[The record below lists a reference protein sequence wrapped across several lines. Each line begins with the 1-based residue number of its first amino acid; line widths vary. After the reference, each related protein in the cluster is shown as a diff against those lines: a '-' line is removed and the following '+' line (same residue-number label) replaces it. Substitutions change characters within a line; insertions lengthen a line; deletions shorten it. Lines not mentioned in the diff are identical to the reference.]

1 MQGDQAPVTALR
13 PTAKAEEPLVA
24 RLLYVED
31 NIQIAEITCMMLEDI
46 GLEITQAASAEEAL
60 AIIGD
65 GDGDDDDEPPFD
77 IVLTDVVMPGLSGV
91 QLARRLNRR
100 WPKMP
105 VVLVSGFSD
114 ELATGYGGQYEL
126 LRKPFTRGA
135 LLDSLQRHLDGS
147 LYLTA

>member
-1 MQGDQAPVTALR
+1 MHGEQTPLPAHSPA
-13 PTAKAEEPLVA
+13 AKADEPLVA

-31 NIQIAEITCMMLEDI
+31 NAQIAEITCMMLEDI
-46 GLEITQAASAEEAL
+46 GLEIIQASSAEEAL
-60 AIIGD
+60 NLIGETE
-65 GDGDDDDEPPFD
+65 GPPPFD

-100 WPKMP
+100 WPHLP

-114 ELATGYGGQYEL
+114 ELAMGYGGQYEL

-135 LLDSLQRHLDGS
+135 LLGSLRRHLDDS
-147 LYLTA
+147 LYLIA

>member
-1 MQGDQAPVTALR
+1 MHRDQTPGTAPSPASL
-13 PTAKAEEPLVA
+13 ADEPFIA

-31 NIQIAEITCMMLEDI
+31 NAEIAEITCMMLEDI
-46 GLEITQAASAEEAL
+46 GLEIIRAASAEEAL
-60 AIIGD
+60 SFIGEAE
-65 GDGDDDDEPPFD
+65 GPPPFD

-100 WPKMP
+100 WPNLP

-135 LLDSLQRHLDGS
+135 LVESLQRHLDNS

>member
-1 MQGDQAPVTALR
+1 MHSEQSPLTAHN
-13 PTAKAEEPLVA
+13 PAGKADEPLVA

-31 NIQIAEITCMMLEDI
+31 NAQIAEITCMMLEDI
-46 GLEITQAASAEEAL
+46 GLEIIPASSAEQAL
-60 AIIGD
+60 NIIGESE
-65 GDGDDDDEPPFD
+65 GPPPFD

-100 WPKMP
+100 WPSLP

-114 ELATGYGGQYEL
+114 ELAMGYGGQYEL

-135 LLDSLQRHLDGS
+135 LLESLQRHLDGS
-147 LYLTA
+147 LYLIA

>member
-1 MQGDQAPVTALR
+1 MHGDQAPATAHD
-13 PTAKAEEPLVA
+13 PAAKAGEPLVA

-60 AIIGD
+60 NIIGES
-65 GDGDDDDEPPFD
+65 DDDEPPFD

-100 WPKMP
+100 WPKLP

-135 LLDSLQRHLDGS
+135 LLDSLQRHLDRS

>member
-1 MQGDQAPVTALR
+1 MQGDQTPRTTPSPASV
-13 PTAKAEEPLVA
+13 AEEPFGA

-31 NIQIAEITCMMLEDI
+31 NKEIAEITCMMLEDI
-46 GLEITQAASAEEAL
+46 ALEIIRAASAEEAL
-60 AIIGD
+60 SFIGETE
-65 GDGDDDDEPPFD
+65 GPPPFD

-100 WPKMP
+100 WPNLP
-105 VVLVSGFSD
+105 VVLVSGFGD
-114 ELATGYGGQYEL
+114 ELAMGYGGQYEL

-135 LLDSLQRHLDGS
+135 LLESLQRHLDNS

>member
-1 MQGDQAPVTALR
+1 MQGDQTPATAR
-13 PTAKAEEPLVA
+13 SPAAKAEDPLVA

-46 GLEITQAASAEEAL
+46 GLAITQAASAEEAL
-60 AIIGD
+60 TIIGE
-65 GDGDDDDEPPFD
+65 GEDEPPFD

>member
-1 MQGDQAPVTALR
+1 MQGEQTPGTAPSLA
-13 PTAKAEEPLVA
+13 AMAEEPFAA

-31 NIQIAEITCMMLEDI
+31 NVQIAEITCMMLEDI
-46 GLEITQAASAEEAL
+46 GLDITQAASAEEAL

-65 GDGDDDDEPPFD
+65 AEGPAPFD

-100 WPKMP
+100 WPNLP

-114 ELATGYGGQYEL
+114 ELAMGYGGQYEL

-135 LLDSLQRHLDGS
+135 LVESLQRHLDNA

>member
-1 MQGDQAPVTALR
+1 MQGDQTPVTARR
-13 PTAKAEEPLVA
+13 PAAKAEDPLVA

-46 GLEITQAASAEEAL
+46 GLAITQAASAEEAL
-60 AIIGD
+60 TIIGE
-65 GDGDDDDEPPFD
+65 GDDEPPFD

-114 ELATGYGGQYEL
+114 ELAIGYGGQYEL

-147 LYLTA
+147 LYLTV